1 MQTWTLLSPGDPAQ
15 RTGGYLYNARLAE
28 ALTELGHQVRVVPVE
43 GAWPLG
49 PVAAAPELPSDG
61 VLLADGLLWTA
72 LRSRVP
78 DAALQ
83 RVVVLVHSVLAAE
96 GGAEL
101 ARLEAEALAGVGAV
115 VATGG
120 PTERDLAA
128 MGVSSVCIEPGTDP
142 SGRATAPG
150 LGRLLALGTV
160 TPRKGLLRLLDAL
173 EGVEAPWTLDIVG
186 SETRDV
192 EHAASVRRRAATF
205 GGRVRFR
212 GELDGAGV
220 AQALE
225 GADVLVHVAHYEAY
239 GMALAEAMARGVP
252 VVCTAAG
259 AAEGGGA
266 IVVDAGSLG
275 DRLQHLL
282 SNPQALADASDLAWR
297 RGRCLPSWSDV
308 ARRFAMLE
316 AGRGGR

>member
-1 MQTWTLLSPGDPAQ
+1 MTPTWTLLSPGDPTQ
-15 RTGGYLYNARLAE
+15 RTGGYLYNARLTE
-28 ALTELGHQVRVVPVE
+28 ALTERGHKVQVVPVE

-49 PVAAAPELPSDG
+49 PVAAPDLPSEG

-72 LRSRVP
+72 LRPLVP
-78 DAALQ
+78 DAALR

-101 ARLEAEALAGVGAV
+101 ARLEAAALAGVGAV

-128 MGVSSVCIEPGTDP
+128 MGVSSVRIEPGTDP
-142 SGRATAPG
+142 AVRATA
-150 LGRLLALGTV
+150 LGRGHLLALGTV

-173 EGVEAPWTLDIVG
+173 EGIEAPWTLDIVG
-186 SETRDV
+186 SETRDLD
-192 EHAASVRRRAATF
+192 HAAAVRRRAATF
-205 GGRVRFR
+205 GDRVRLR

-220 AQALE
+220 AEALTT
-225 GADVLVHVAHYEAY
+225 ADVLVHVAHYEAY
-239 GMALAEAMARGVP
+239 GMAIAEAMARGVP

-266 IVVDAGSLG
+266 IVVDAASLG
-275 DRLQHLL
+275 DTLQELL
-282 SNPQALADASDLAWR
+282 SNPQALVDESERSWR
-297 RGRCLPSWSDV
+297 RGRCLPTWSDV
-308 ARRFAMLE
+308 ARRFANLG
-316 AGRGGR
+316 AGLGGR